1 MASAVEKLVCF
12 PTQRSD
18 APSRK
23 VGKRFVG
30 ILSVELDEVRARKWN
45 AKRVVVF
52 QSIILH
58 CAQGVNNS
66 VQICNCILFQ
76 PDLWNRGEFDEIV
89 KDTYNSA
96 MGYLGKARGTQTT
109 EEHYRTFSNL
119 LLEGKLRKA
128 V

>member
-89 KDTYNSA
+89 NDTL
-96 MGYLGKARGTQTT
+96 LGLGR
-109 EEHYRTFSNL
+109 S
-119 LLEGKLRKA
+119 
-128 V
+128 